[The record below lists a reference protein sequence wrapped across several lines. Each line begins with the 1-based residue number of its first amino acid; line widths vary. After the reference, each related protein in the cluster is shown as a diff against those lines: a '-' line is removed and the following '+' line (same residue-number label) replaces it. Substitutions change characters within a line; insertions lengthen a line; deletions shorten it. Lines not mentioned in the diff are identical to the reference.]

1 MYHAFDEEVDKTKK
15 DNVGLVLNCNQAAFW
30 TQSPSVPTD
39 RQAFLLTNTTGTP
52 LLTPSDETNGALWS
66 EPKAARVNDDTI
78 VYTVTVAAAD
88 VETKGLGF
96 LKASSDGTTFNDTWL
111 TLPTG
116 AGAQPDGCPRW
127 NEPSA
132 AQPVRLSDKRAVVL
146 AEGLDCQLG
155 RSPIADDGLIF
166 IDLLD
171 TGSPTT
177 SFVNAGRSCAAIGC
191 KPVALGGSSP
201 DLVVLA
207 GPGLNGDMNEDR
219 TFSECSSG
227 TPSCSSGTLACNNSG
242 AAVCVGDGAPAPTC
256 SSGSPTCSGTQDSY
270 AYCDSGVSPS
280 CSGTTLTCSS
290 GAPFCPAG
298 FTRNCASSANCT
310 AKDDDTL
317 TVVSFP

>member
-1 MYHAFDEEVDKTKK
+1 M
-15 DNVGLVLNCNQAAFW
+15 
-30 TQSPSVPTD
+30 
-39 RQAFLLTNTTGTP
+39 
-52 LLTPSDETNGALWS
+52 NG
-66 EPKAARVNDDTI
+66 DTI

-96 LKASSDGTTFNDTWL
+96 LKASSDGTTFNDTRL

-116 AGAQPDGCPRW
+116 AGAQPDGCGRG

-132 AQPVRLSDKRAVVL
+132 AQPVRLSDKRAAVL
-146 AEGLDCQLG
+146 AEGLDCQFG

-177 SFVNAGRSCAAIGC
+177 SFVNTGRSCAAIGC

-207 GPGLNGDMNEDR
+207 GPGANGDMNENR
-219 TFSECSSG
+219 TFSECSFG
-227 TPSCSSGTLACNNSG
+227 TPTCSSGTLACINNSTP
-242 AAVCVGDGAPAPTC
+242 VCVGDGAPVPTC
-256 SSGSPTCSGTQDSY
+256 SSGSPTCSGTSRSH

-290 GAPFCPAG
+290 GAPLCPAG
-298 FTRNCASSANCT
+298 FKSDCASSASCT